1 MGQIRFQWGRNLNGI
16 LFTYLLNDPDART
29 GLILV
34 GVWAIFVCFAPTL
47 NGGVRIDNTGERK

>member
-1 MGQIRFQWGRNLNGI
+1 MASFLRN
-16 LFTYLLNDPDART
+16 LLNDPDART

-47 NGGVRIDNTGERK
+47 NGGVRLDNTGERK